1 MTRMGTLGTEKK
13 KLSAMTQ
20 YVSLS
25 LRDIRAAK
33 RELIE
38 IPNSSITTIV
48 ANSETKRIFPMK

>member
-1 MTRMGTLGTEKK
+1 MGTLGTEKK

-25 LRDIRAAK
+25 LKDIRAAK
-33 RELIE
+33 RELFE